1 MLNIYDDYSMNEKQE
16 ATLNFVLFWL
26 SAIGF
31 FACMYFEFSGY
42 TPMYLT
48 VIGFVSG
55 IVFLTELFVVITNVI
70 IIHHLESIKYKRDK
84 KNDLVYRLFY
94 EEQ

>member
-1 MLNIYDDYSMNEKQE
+1 MLNIYDDDSMNEKQE

-26 SAIGF
+26 SAAGF

>member
-1 MLNIYDDYSMNEKQE
+1 MLNIYDDVMNEKQE
-16 ATLNFVLFWL
+16 AILNFVLFWL
-26 SAIGF
+26 SATGF
-31 FACMYFEFSGY
+31 FVACFFEFSGY

-48 VIGFVSG
+48 VIGFVFG

-84 KNDLVYRLFY
+84 KNDLFYRLFC